1 MFSAP
6 RISSFP
12 VDAVVLLAYK
22 LRSQNAKERAA
33 DPMPD
38 FILTEIKEQTAIITL
53 NRPDVLNAWH
63 AEMRNDLR
71 DALLAFDADP
81 DVRAIVLTGTGNRSF
96 SAGQDLNETKTF
108 DPDRAEAWI
117 GEWRALYGTIRSLSK
132 PLIAALNGLAA
143 GSAFQVAL
151 LCDVRIAHA
160 GVTMGQP
167 EIKSGIASNLG
178 PWIMREHLGLSRT
191 VELTLSGR
199 MMDAEECVNIG
210 ILHKL
215 VPEEDVL
222 SAALAVAV
230 DLGEKPPVAMRLTKR
245 WFAEMTQAGFDE
257 AMDAGVRN
265 QRESYTT
272 DEPTRMMEAFL
283 ARRK

>member
-1 MFSAP
+1 MT
-6 RISSFP
+6 
-12 VDAVVLLAYK
+12 
-22 LRSQNAKERAA
+22 Q
-33 DPMPD
+33 
-38 FILTEIKEQTAIITL
+38 FILTDTRGQTAIITL
-53 NRPDVLNAWH
+53 NRPEVLNAWH
-63 AEMRNDLR
+63 TEMRNELR
-71 DALLAFDADP
+71 TALKAFNQNP
-81 DVRAIVLTGTGNRSF
+81 EIGAIILTGTGDRAF

-117 GEWRALYGTIRSLSK
+117 GEWRELYGTIRGLTK

-151 LCDVRIAHA
+151 LCDIRIGHE

-167 EIKSGIASNLG
+167 EINSGIASNLG
-178 PWIMREHLGLSRT
+178 PWIMREHLGLSRM

-199 MMDAEECVNIG
+199 MMSATECASYGLIHRMVTPGLVMVEALKLAAE
-210 ILHKL
+210 
-215 VPEEDVL
+215 
-222 SAALAVAV
+222 LA
-230 DLGEKPPVAMRLTKR
+230 EKPPVAMRLTKR

-265 QRESYTT
+265 QRESYGT
-272 DEPTRMMEAFL
+272 DEPVRMMEAFL

>member
-1 MFSAP
+1 MS
-6 RISSFP
+6 
-12 VDAVVLLAYK
+12 LLAYK
-22 LRSQNAKERAA
+22 LHLLNANKNTQAA
-33 DPMPD
+33 DSMTD
-38 FILTEIKEQTAIITL
+38 FILTEIKDQTAIITL

-63 AEMRNDLR
+63 TEMRNELR
-71 DALLAFDADP
+71 EALRGFDADP
-81 DVRAIVLTGTGNRSF
+81 NVRAIILTGTGTRAF

-108 DPDRAEAWI
+108 DPDRAEVWI
-117 GEWRALYGTIRSLSK
+117 GEWRELYGTIRGLTK

-151 LCDVRIAHA
+151 LCDVRIAHK
-160 GVTMGQP
+160 GITMGQP

-199 MMDAEECVNIG
+199 MMEAEECAEIG
-210 ILHKL
+210 ILHRL
-215 VPEEDVL
+215 VPEEEVL
-222 SAALAVAV
+222 SEALAVAA

-245 WFAEMTQAGFDE
+245 WFSEMTQAGFDE
-257 AMDAGVRN
+257 AMDAGVRS
-265 QRESYTT
+265 QRESYNT